1 MEQRFIEIDAT
12 DEDFMLY
19 LFDSGMFG
27 DIQTDNDKIILN
39 IHLMQNFFPNV
50 PEDVIKMCTKW
61 YLENIKK
68 NKSLCDAEIMYQLG
82 KQVSSE
88 IKDRW
93 L

>member
-82 KQVSSE
+82 KQVSNE

>member
-1 MEQRFIEIDAT
+1 MEGRFIEIDAT

-27 DIQTDNDKIILN
+27 DIQTDNDKIQLN